1 MKYFIKKKEK
11 IHVTIFMIFTNI
23 SNIRFGIHHL
33 LARKYSA
40 LWKAGNE
47 YNDDVENMAR
57 LRCHITPGHVTQCNL
72 LVKTLS
78 EESIVGWMH
87 AFVRKHKACSRRV
100 NATPQLEYVR

>member
-40 LWKAGNE
+40 L
-47 YNDDVENMAR
+47 
-57 LRCHITPGHVTQCNL
+57 
-72 LVKTLS
+72 
-78 EESIVGWMH
+78 
-87 AFVRKHKACSRRV
+87 
-100 NATPQLEYVR
+100 

>member
-1 MKYFIKKKEK
+1 MMIFI
-11 IHVTIFMIFTNI
+11 IFTNI

-40 LWKAGNE
+40 LCKAGNE
-47 YNDDVENMAR
+47 YDDDVENMAR
-57 LRCHITPGHVTQCNL
+57 LRCHITLGHVTQCNL

-78 EESIVGWMH
+78 EESVVGWMR